1 MTIADDGPA
10 EPGAVARLGGYIDF
24 HQHIMPPGY
33 AQWIE
38 SRVGVTF
45 PQPAWSV
52 EAALAAMDEMEVQ
65 GAYLSL
71 SAPGAYFGDAQE
83 AFEHGRAA
91 NELKA
96 SVAHRRPDRVGFFAC
111 LPLPDVDGALREIEH
126 VFDVLGADGV
136 VLLTSAWG
144 GVYLGDP
151 RFDPV
156 MAELDRRHAIVFTH
170 PTDLWQSA
178 PPGEIR
184 APYCDFLL
192 DTTRAAMTMVPNGIT
207 TRYPNLKI
215 ILSHGG
221 GFVPFHAYRMAVEV
235 VAPAPDESVADR
247 TAHGLAELRK
257 FYLDVTSAATPT
269 ALPSILAF
277 ADPERLVYGTDFP
290 HAGLKGR
297 INGERLQSHPMPAAV
312 RAGIVRNNGLKL
324 SSRFR
329 S

>member
-1 MTIADDGPA
+1 MTCSDEAPA
-10 EPGAVARLGGYIDF
+10 EPGAIARLGGYIDF

-33 AQWIE
+33 AEWIE
-38 SRVGVTF
+38 SRIGQTF
-45 PQPAWSV
+45 PQPAWSI

-71 SAPGAYFGDAQE
+71 SAPGAHFGDDRE
-83 AFEHGRAA
+83 AADHCRAA
-91 NELKA
+91 NGLKA
-96 SVAHRRPDRVGFFAC
+96 SVAQKRPDRFGFFAC

-126 VFDVLGADGV
+126 AFDVLGADGV
-136 VLLTSAWG
+136 VLLTNAWG
-144 GVYLGDP
+144 GIYLGDP
-151 RFDPV
+151 WFDPI
-156 MAELDRRHAIVFTH
+156 MAELDRRHAIVLTH
-170 PTDLWQSA
+170 PTDLWQSV

-192 DTTRAAMTMVPNGIT
+192 DTTRAAMNMVRNGIT
-207 TRYPNLKI
+207 TRYPNIRI

-221 GFVPFHAYRMAVEV
+221 GFVPFHAYRMAAEV
-235 VAPAPDESVADR
+235 VAPVPGESVVERSAR
-247 TAHGLAELRK
+247 GLAELRG

-277 ADPERLVYGTDFP
+277 ADPERLLYGTDFP

-297 INGERLQSHPMPAAV
+297 INGERLQSHPMRPAV
-312 RAGIVRNNGLKL
+312 RAGIVRGNGLKL